1 MKYTE
6 LMKAA
11 REYAESYKAKHLISE
26 DIEDAFYDGYLT
38 AIEEINSLLD
48 RRNMSLNVEKLDT
61 AIKDYYYSYDY
72 ADKEKDELEM
82 CIKPIFMFVDYIND
96 QLDQ

>member
-1 MKYTE
+1 MNYTK
-6 LMKAA
+6 LMKSA
-11 REYAESYKAKHLISE
+11 REYQDSYEKKYLLP
-26 DIEDAFYDGYLT
+26 DDVGDAFYDGYLT

-72 ADKEKDELEM
+72 TDKEKDELEM
-82 CIKPIFMFVDYIND
+82 CVKPIFMFVDYIND